1 MRHGRTKK
9 LTIEPGLNKEVGGLL
24 LWNRG
29 SETAHL
35 ELELAPEI
43 RVRDRGSA
51 PLADKLDDAR
61 RKSVE

>member
-35 ELELAPEI
+35 NWNLPPRFESGIEAPHHWQI
-43 RVRDRGSA
+43 NLTMPGANR
-51 PLADKLDDAR
+51 
-61 RKSVE
+61 